1 MLSLWSSGYGLLSGR
16 HHLRASAIQLKGLWP
31 LQGFGRNCHD
41 VIQSRPES
49 LIINVLEFPEKR
61 CIELTAR
68 SSIVVRKLDVTEQ
81 VSQWPTSRPLLSRG
95 DVMPFA
101 ADPRN

>member
-68 SSIVVRKLDVTEQ
+68 SSIVVRK
-81 VSQWPTSRPLLSRG
+81 SRVMERFGRQSRNRGLSAT
-95 DVMPFA
+95 FL
-101 ADPRN
+101 